1 MVHLLPL
8 LALSG
13 LATALPPTK
22 IGTTSLPD
30 LSSGRLSLKQVRAR
44 SAPTSFNGALSIYQT
59 YLKYNAPVPEYLTKA
74 ITTIAEENAAYLRKL
89 KSKRQGKEAGS
100 AAAIPIADVDIA
112 WVTPVTI
119 GTPPQ
124 TLHLDFDT
132 GSSDLWVFSSHLPTA
147 QIRGQTLYRPPLSTT
162 AQLLVNHTWSIRYG
176 DGSNSAGNVYTD
188 NFTVGGLTVDSQA
201 VETAMQVST
210 QFTRETELDGLL
222 GLGFGT
228 LNTVQP
234 RRQATWF
241 DNIKP
246 KLEKPLFAVDFK
258 HKAEGTYDFGF
269 IDPAKHTSNFSWTA
283 IDPNPGYWL
292 WASPGY
298 SVASQPWVSSN
309 IIGIADTGT
318 TLLYLPTAVV
328 NAYYSAIPGASN
340 SRTYGG
346 YVFPCN
352 TNPPPFTF
360 GVGSEKF
367 SIPGKFINYGPASLG
382 ANTCFGGI
390 QSSAQVGINIWG
402 GTALKAAFVVFEA
415 GERPRMGFA
424 EKKFNVE
431 V

>member
-1 MVHLLPL
+1 MVAITLSL
-8 LALSG
+8 LAATS
-13 LATALPPTK
+13 LATALPPK
-22 IGTTSLPD
+22 IGTADFSDLTST
-30 LSSGRLSLKQVRAR
+30 GRVSIKQVRKPGT
-44 SAPTSFNGALSIYQT
+44 PTPFNGALSMYQT
-59 YLKYNAPVPEYLTKA
+59 YLKYNAPIPDYLTKA
-74 ITTIAEENAAYLRKL
+74 VAHIADSNAAYLRKL
-89 KSKRQGKEAGS
+89 KKRQGKGS
-100 AAAIPIADVDIA
+100 AAAIPISDEVDIA

-147 QIRGQTLYRPPLSTT
+147 QIRGQTLYRPPLSTS

-201 VETAMQVST
+201 VETATQVST

-228 LNTVQP
+228 LNTVLP
-234 RRQATWF
+234 KRQATWF
-241 DNIKP
+241 ENIKA

-258 HKAEGTYDFGF
+258 HKAEGSYDFGF
-269 IDPAKHTSNFSWTA
+269 IDPAKHTGNFSWTA

-298 SVASQPWVSSN
+298 SVASQPWVASS

-318 TLLYLPTAVV
+318 TLLYLPTTVV

-360 GVGSEKF
+360 GVGSERF
-367 SIPGKFINYGPASLG
+367 SIPGKFINYGPAALG
-382 ANTCFGGI
+382 ATTCFGGI

-415 GERPRMGFA
+415 GDRPRMGFA
-424 EKKFNVE
+424 NKKYNVE